1 MIPHPHSVK
10 EGRKHGAH
18 RFRKN
23 IESPAA
29 SGFHLPK
36 KYLRPRLPISTA
48 DGFSLAPLHLP
59 ENRGGGGETMD
70 ASPCSV
76 AGSARTMWFGSS
88 SRISMNAWS
97 RPTWFGSSWRGGAAM
112 WRRRRR
118 WTRRS
123 WQRGRSGA
131 EEALAQELRWR
142 EGARRRRRGLGSGR
156 CSGWRVHGVWRT
168 VQWLGARAD
177 VAHV

>member
-1 MIPHPHSVK
+1 M
-10 EGRKHGAH
+10 GATVSLP
-18 RFRKN
+18 RKN

-48 DGFSLAPLHLP
+48 DGFSLAPRFYISLKT
-59 ENRGGGGETMD
+59 GGGGTMD

-97 RPTWFGSSWRGGAAM
+97 RPTWFGSSWRGGAAI
-112 WRRRRR
+112 WHRRRR
-118 WTRRS
+118 WTR
-123 WQRGRSGA
+123 RGRSGA
-131 EEALAQELRWR
+131 EEALAQELRRR
-142 EGARRRRRGLGSGR
+142 EGARRRRHGLGSCW

-168 VQWLGARAD
+168 VQWLGARTD